1 MPVENLEKK
10 FYFGKKN
17 GTSYKYYD
25 FYCQYLGD
33 LPNHFEILDY
43 IFIIPNF
50 CFTGIEVFLEIKLED
65 TTKINNNEI
74 NDFYKWNFLYY
85 TKVEYLNYDI
95 DSYYTD
101 IRKNDKNIFLNFYS
115 KKVDE
120 WIEYKYTLDIES
132 KIGLL
137 SYYNRNDRN
146 NNKTIQFTFDYIPS
160 NQQYN
165 SLIKI
170 IGRYIDALN
179 KFDTIFFGIQFLD
192 KLYEKYS
199 DKIEDLC
206 NFEMLIRKKQSDLL
220 YEYLTYKLIEL
231 KDFNYNDFIPSN
243 FKWETNNSPCYIY
256 NSILDVCIKTLSLN
270 SKKPDWVEEKITSL
284 VNKYPK
290 TIQNFI
296 INVILNSDLYY
307 NEQDNIQKLINKA
320 CISFYRNE
328 SFCFYE
334 TIYNLIQEKYYPIE
348 ILELH
353 RVFFIN
359 NSFIDYEV
367 EHEDPEDANITPEIE
382 KNILSKLLSFSDS
395 KRIKILD
402 YNDNIPFGLYKGLKV
417 IDIISEYNY
426 FFWVAKSVN
435 QICFEQHVMHFL
447 EIMANALSHGSKIS
461 IEQKYHVYKN
471 INLIKYF
478 SRKRYLYSNLRHKR

>member
-1 MPVENLEKK
+1 MNL
-10 FYFGKKN
+10 
-17 GTSYKYYD
+17 
-25 FYCQYLGD
+25 
-33 LPNHFEILDY
+33 
-43 IFIIPNF
+43 
-50 CFTGIEVFLEIKLED
+50 
-65 TTKINNNEI
+65 
-74 NDFYKWNFLYY
+74 
-85 TKVEYLNYDI
+85 
-95 DSYYTD
+95 
-101 IRKNDKNIFLNFYS
+101 
-115 KKVDE
+115 
-120 WIEYKYTLDIES
+120 
-132 KIGLL
+132 
-137 SYYNRNDRN
+137 
-146 NNKTIQFTFDYIPS
+146 
-160 NQQYN
+160 
-165 SLIKI
+165 
-170 IGRYIDALN
+170 
-179 KFDTIFFGIQFLD
+179 
-192 KLYEKYS
+192 
-199 DKIEDLC
+199 
-206 NFEMLIRKKQSDLL
+206 
-220 YEYLTYKLIEL
+220 
-231 KDFNYNDFIPSN
+231 
-243 FKWETNNSPCYIY
+243 
-256 NSILDVCIKTLSLN
+256 
-270 SKKPDWVEEKITSL
+270 
-284 VNKYPK
+284 
-290 TIQNFI
+290 
-296 INVILNSDLYY
+296 
-307 NEQDNIQKLINKA
+307 
-320 CISFYRNE
+320 
-328 SFCFYE
+328 CFYE